1 MNWIIKQ
8 SKKLKFHTD
17 LRSLIIPIWD
27 DVKSFNWLI
36 SDLEFMS
43 SDPVPLNYDHDY
55 FILSPEEFNVLA
67 HADVQI
73 IWGVISGVPATQL
86 MEIDENNMPYA
97 DGNELVWKD
106 GNIQQKQAVIEVVC
120 FDSGYTIIK
129 FKSID
134 LSMKFKNYFDEA
146 IELEMFK

>member
-1 MNWIIKQ
+1 MNWIIKR

-27 DVKSFNWLI
+27 DVRSFNWLI

-55 FILSPEEFNVLA
+55 FILLPEEFNVLA

-86 MEIDENNMPYA
+86 MEIICHIPM
-97 DGNELVWKD
+97 GMTWFGKM
-106 GNIQQKQAVIEVVC
+106 VIYNR
-120 FDSGYTIIK
+120 DR
-129 FKSID
+129 
-134 LSMKFKNYFDEA
+134 L
-146 IELEMFK
+146 